1 MSLNKETK
9 QHIIKENAI
18 NPNDTGSPEVQVAVL
33 TEKIK
38 YLTEHM
44 KVHKKDIH
52 SRRGLL
58 MMVSRR
64 KSILKYL
71 KSKSVERYTDLITK
85 LNLRG
90 VK

>member
-1 MSLNKETK
+1 MSLNKEDK
-9 QHIIKENAI
+9 ALLIKDNAI
-18 NPNDTGSPEVQVAVL
+18 NSKDTGSPEVQVAIL

-38 YLTEHM
+38 YLTDHM
-44 KVHKKDIH
+44 KDHPKDLH

-58 MMVSRR
+58 MMVGRR
-64 KSILKYL
+64 KSILQYL
-71 KSKSVERYTDLITK
+71 KQNEQDRYTTLIKK

>member
-71 KSKSVERYTDLITK
+71 RSKSVERYTDLITK